1 MNKEDLRRRTKEFAI
16 KIITLVASLPKN
28 KITDVVGY
36 QLLKS
41 GTSIGANYRE
51 ACRAR
56 SRADFI
62 SKIGIVEQEADET
75 LYWLELLAEMDF
87 LAKNVLE
94 PLQRECDELLAIFV
108 ATGRSTKSQNHR
120 SSESFVIRHPPS
132 EIHS

>member
-1 MNKEDLRRRTKEFAI
+1 VNREDLRRRTKEFAI
-16 KIITLVASLPKN
+16 RIIELVASLPKN

-87 LAKNVLE
+87 VPHNTLE
-94 PLQRECDELLAIFV
+94 SLQTECNELLSIFV
-108 ATGRSTKSQNHR
+108 ATGKSTKSPRPQD
-120 SSESFVIRHPPS
+120 SST
-132 EIHS
+132 

>member
-1 MNKEDLRRRTKEFAI
+1 MNREDLRRRTKEFAI
-16 KIITLVASLPKN
+16 KIIALVASLPKN
-28 KITDVVGY
+28 RTTDVIGY

-75 LYWLELLAEMDF
+75 LYWLELLAEMDL
-87 LAKNVLE
+87 LAHDVLK
-94 PLQRECDELLAIFV
+94 PLQKECDELLSIFV
-108 ATGRSTKSQNHR
+108 ATGKSTKS
-120 SSESFVIRHPPS
+120 PKP
-132 EIHS
+132 

>member
-1 MNKEDLRRRTKEFAI
+1 MNREDLRRRTKEFAI
-16 KIITLVASLPKN
+16 KIIALVASLPKN
-28 KITDVVGY
+28 RITDVVGY

-51 ACRAR
+51 ACRVR

-108 ATGRSTKSQNHR
+108 ATGRSTKS
-120 SSESFVIRHPPS
+120 PKP
-132 EIHS
+132 